1 MKTAVIGATGVLG
14 RQVIPRLV
22 ERGHHVR
29 AIVRQPVQAERL
41 QRLGVEA
48 VLGDILHR
56 DTLVPA
62 TVECDT
68 ALHLATA
75 IPKAGHAP
83 DWSLNDRIRREGT
96 HNFAAACQMNGVR
109 RYVQQSITFLYGD
122 HGTHFVDE
130 RAAIQPSP
138 TTQSAVEMESCVQ
151 ATRFDWCILRG
162 GLFYGPGTGR
172 EDQRRQAAQ
181 AGTLQLPSEHTDE
194 DGTRVG
200 TALRHLPCRPGL
212 APTSGHRRTRRCTY
226 RKAKIDSHLFL
237 ALHGAACPMEYKTVR
252 VNSVTSVYREAVL
265 QDAPVILLIHGFLSA
280 PRVFATLL
288 PRLAGTYQVLAPDYP
303 GSGRSDAPSPEA
315 FAYTFDHLAGCLDR
329 FLEQLGVSHYALYL
343 QDYGGPTGRCP
354 PGARHRPH
362 HPKHGRPS
370 RGAIGSLEHTKGLLA
385 RSCGV

>member
-1 MKTAVIGATGVLG
+1 MKIAVIGATGVLG

-151 ATRFDWCILRG
+151 TTRFDWCILRG

-181 AGTLQLPSEHTDE
+181 AGTLQLPGDGAALLSLVHVVDMARAVVMAVERAAARSIYNVVDDE
-194 DGTRVG
+194 PVDYRTLYRYIAAQVNG
-200 TALRHLPCRPGL
+200 AEPRPGGEGAFRGEVVL
-212 APTSGHRRTRRCTY
+212 PSLGCRNTRMKTELGWEPLYATY
-226 RKAKIDSHLFL
+226 RAGL
-237 ALHGAACPMEYKTVR
+237 A
-252 VNSVTSVYREAVL
+252 
-265 QDAPVILLIHGFLSA
+265 
-280 PRVFATLL
+280 
-288 PRLAGTYQVLAPDYP
+288 
-303 GSGRSDAPSPEA
+303 
-315 FAYTFDHLAGCLDR
+315 
-329 FLEQLGVSHYALYL
+329 
-343 QDYGGPTGRCP
+343 
-354 PGARHRPH
+354 
-362 HPKHGRPS
+362 
-370 RGAIGSLEHTKGLLA
+370 
-385 RSCGV
+385 